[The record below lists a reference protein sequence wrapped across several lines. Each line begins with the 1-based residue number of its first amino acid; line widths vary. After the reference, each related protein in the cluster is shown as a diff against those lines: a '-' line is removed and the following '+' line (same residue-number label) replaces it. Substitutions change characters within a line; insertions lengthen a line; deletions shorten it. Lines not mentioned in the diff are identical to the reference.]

1 MLQAASQPIDDRTS
15 IAEPWCAPMV
25 ASAPAA
31 PLPPVATSPAASRY
45 GARSRPNLTAV
56 VAILAVHA
64 LALGALIQVRHQ
76 AQRVEVAKLTVVNLS
91 PPPPPPP
98 PASETPLPPPSAP
111 QVVASP
117 PIVQTPTP
125 PAPVVQTSPDPVP
138 VPTPA
143 PTVAV
148 SPGPPAPVAAPTAT
162 PSLVQN
168 GDLGTQMVAG
178 KPPRYPVE
186 SRRKHEQGT
195 VVLTLILAVDG
206 GVESIVVS
214 QSSGSPRL
222 DEAARDAVK
231 GWRWKP
237 TIRGGQPVRVK
248 GVVEIPFILRTQSA

>member
-15 IAEPWCAPMV
+15 IAEPSFAPMV
-25 ASAPAA
+25 ASGPVEF
-31 PLPPVATSPAASRY
+31 LPPVKPGPAASRY
-45 GARSRPNLTAV
+45 GARSRPNLTVIA
-56 VAILAVHA
+56 AILAVHA

-76 AQRVEVAKLTVVNLS
+76 THRAEVAKLTVVNLS
-91 PPPPPPP
+91 PPPPPPSSQTP
-98 PASETPLPPPSAP
+98 PPPPSAP
-111 QVVASP
+111 QVVAPP
-117 PIVQTPTP
+117 PIVRTPPP

-148 SPGPPAPVAAPTAT
+148 SPGPPAPVAVPTAA

-206 GVESIVVS
+206 SVESIVVS

-222 DEAARDAVK
+222 DDAARDAVK

-237 TIRGGQPVRVK
+237 TIRGGQPMRVK
-248 GVVEIPFILRTQSA
+248 GVVEIPFILRPQSA